1 MASHSWVSILRTLFL
16 ILLLTPVSTLG
27 HLSNIQTP
35 KGPSLEGR
43 SQQPSPSDSLS
54 SETRHNLSQLS
65 ASDERT
71 LQREF
76 LLQQFIHRLT
86 TTPHQTI
93 LRTQVSW
100 ESSGTLHWITFLNRH
115 LRMRPILACTPLKPH
130 SCSSGSWSSG
140 HTWRSPSPT
149 LHLCAAVEQ
158 LLQGW
163 GPGRRWAALL
173 CRLGHRRLRSPW
185 LALSPLTAHP
195 WVHLLQVPVSS
206 PKIKFTD
213 SACNTFTYLG
223 PFSANV

>member
-43 SQQPSPSDSLS
+43 SQQPSKANSLS
-54 SETRHNLSQLS
+54 LETRHNLSQLS

-100 ESSGTLHWITFLNRH
+100 ESSDTLYWITFLNQH
-115 LRMRPILACTPLKPH
+115 LRMRPMLACTFVFLRILIERAYLEIAVPDAPPL
-130 SCSSGSWSSG
+130 
-140 HTWRSPSPT
+140 R
-149 LHLCAAVEQ
+149 
-158 LLQGW
+158 
-163 GPGRRWAALL
+163 RRWTAAPGLRTWVKKSSTAVSTRSSSTSQPL
-173 CRLGHRRLRSPW
+173 AGTFSSHRPPS
-185 LALSPLTAHP
+185 
-195 WVHLLQVPVSS
+195 SS
-206 PKIKFTD
+206 PIAGTCQFT
-213 SACNTFTYLG
+213 
-223 PFSANV
+223 